1 MSASPD
7 TVLASVA
14 RLADR
19 FRSGAAERDRER
31 LLPRAEITELSDAG
45 IYAATVPAEHGGAD
59 VPPSVLAEVIRVL
72 AEADPNIAQIP
83 HSHFVYVQL
92 LKVAASQEQQKFFFD
107 ELLAGKRFANAQS
120 ERGGKTI
127 TDIATTFTPRAD
139 GFRLTGEKYYCTG
152 TLFADWIPV
161 LARLDDPER
170 RSALPA
176 VDYVLFVP
184 ADSPGLT
191 VADDW
196 DALGQRLTGSG
207 TVTLNDVAVRPEW
220 VVPRS
225 PAFGGPTSYGAFA
238 QLLHA
243 AIDVGIARAALD
255 DAKEFVR
262 TKSRPWFEAKVDR
275 AEDDPL
281 LVQRFGELA
290 ISVATAE
297 ATLVAAGLAVDAA
310 FANPS
315 DDAAQAASVAVAVAK
330 VVGERSALEVSSA
343 IFEVSG
349 TRSAGAGSN
358 LDRHWRNARTHTLH
372 DPVRWKYQHIG
383 SAVLRDEAPP
393 RHGLV

>member
-59 VPPSVLAEVIRVL
+59 VPPSLLAEVIRLL

-92 LKVAASQEQQKFFFD
+92 LKVAASQEQQKFFFE

-127 TDIATTFTPRAD
+127 TDIATTFTPHAD

-152 TLFADWIPV
+152 TLFADWMPV
-161 LARLDDPER
+161 LARLDDPDQ
-170 RSALPA
+170 RSDLPA
-176 VDYVLFVP
+176 GDYVLYVP

-358 LDRHWRNARTHTLH
+358 LDRHWRNARTQTLH